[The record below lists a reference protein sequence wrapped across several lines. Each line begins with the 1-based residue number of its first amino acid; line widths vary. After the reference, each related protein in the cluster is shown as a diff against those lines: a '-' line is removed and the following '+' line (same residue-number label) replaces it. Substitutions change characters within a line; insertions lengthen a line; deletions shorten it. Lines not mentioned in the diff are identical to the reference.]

1 MFSVNSFNNV
11 YPNLPAYWSLGN
23 KASSV
28 TGLGGNVGETRY
40 FTRPTGYPEEA
51 YSLATQEENNAPN
64 GLSQWNPLLVGIDLS
79 QGMTTDPALIAQGN
93 QSAWNWGFQ
102 RGMADRLAGVVS
114 NLASIQSQLETVLK
128 NDKLTAPQKQ
138 KLQSAL
144 DKIKAVKEKAE
155 KMVQSGNLKQEEV
168 EAVQGEIAEAISNA
182 SKTAEA
188 VMKNVTEGK
197 GGVDEAE
204 DTDAADETTSTE
216 EDTKAKEAKKAA
228 KAKADKKNKD
238 EAAGIVGLI
247 FDAVD
252 GFGTKNEQLKN
263 AVDKINANNV
273 IDVFDSWNKNY
284 KAKEG
289 TLVQRIYDDEFWY
302 DGGNKYVETITAAL
316 KKKAEALGI
325 YSELIKEFTTITS
338 ELSAKFNTDEKKVAQ
353 AVETIYERVK
363 KAEAESTQKAEKADA
378 DKRAEAAN
386 KKSEKERKAQEK
398 ANETKAQFVAD
409 MREILKDEKAEMS
422 DKVQYKD
429 GNFVIRVEGKNY
441 YGEDYVELAQALKD
455 AGYEPEQYLKK
466 GSVNK
471 KA

>member
-1 MFSVNSFNNV
+1 MLSVNNNGDNI
-11 YPNLPAYWSLGN
+11 YAYWSLGD

-28 TGLGGNVGETRY
+28 TGLGGEAKTRY
-40 FTRPTGYPEEA
+40 FTRPTGYPNA
-51 YSLATQEENNAPN
+51 VYSLATQEENNAPN

-398 ANETKAQFVAD
+398 DNETKAQFVAD
-409 MREILKDEKAEMS
+409 MREILKDDKAEMS

>member
-1 MFSVNSFNNV
+1 MFSVNNNGDNI
-11 YPNLPAYWSLGN
+11 YAYWSLGD

-28 TGLGGNVGETRY
+28 TGLGGEAKTRY
-40 FTRPTGYPEEA
+40 FTRPTGYPNA
-51 YSLATQEENNAPN
+51 VYSLATQEENNASN

-197 GGVDEAE
+197 GGVDEAD

-398 ANETKAQFVAD
+398 DNETKAQFVAD
-409 MREILKDEKAEMS
+409 MREILKDDKAEMS

>member
-1 MFSVNSFNNV
+1 M
-11 YPNLPAYWSLGN
+11 
-23 KASSV
+23 
-28 TGLGGNVGETRY
+28 
-40 FTRPTGYPEEA
+40 
-51 YSLATQEENNAPN
+51 
-64 GLSQWNPLLVGIDLS
+64 VGIDLS

-197 GGVDEAE
+197 GGVDEAD

-289 TLVQRIYDDEFWY
+289 TLVQRIYADEFWY

-316 KKKAEALGI
+316 QKKAEALGI

-363 KAEAESTQKAEKADA
+363 KAEADSMQKAEKADA

-398 ANETKAQFVAD
+398 DNETKAQFVAD
-409 MREILKDEKAEMS
+409 MREILKDDKAEMS

>member
-40 FTRPTGYPEEA
+40 FTRPTGYPEAA

-155 KMVQSGNLKQEEV
+155 
-168 EAVQGEIAEAISNA
+168 AISNA

-204 DTDAADETTSTE
+204 DTDAVDETTSPE
-216 EDTKAKEAKKAA
+216 EDRKAKEAKKAA

-289 TLVQRIYDDEFWY
+289 TLVQRIYADEFWY
-302 DGGNKYVETITAAL
+302 DGGNEYVKTITAAL
-316 KKKAEALGI
+316 QKKAEALGI

-363 KAEAESTQKAEKADA
+363 KAEADSTQKAEKADA

-398 ANETKAQFVAD
+398 DNETKAQFVAD
-409 MREILKDEKAEMS
+409 MREILKDDKAEMS

>member
-1 MFSVNSFNNV
+1 MFSVNNSGDNI
-11 YPNLPAYWSLGN
+11 YAYWSLGD

-28 TGLGGNVGETRY
+28 TGLGGEAKTRY
-40 FTRPTGYPEEA
+40 FTRPTGYPNAA

-79 QGMTTDPALIAQGN
+79 QGMTTDPALIVQGN

-144 DKIKAVKEKAE
+144 NKIKAVKEKAE

-197 GGVDEAE
+197 GGVDEAD

-409 MREILKDEKAEMS
+409 MREILKDDKAEMS

>member
-1 MFSVNSFNNV
+1 MLSVNNNGDNI
-11 YPNLPAYWSLGN
+11 YAYWSLGD

-28 TGLGGNVGETRY
+28 TGLGGEAKTRY
-40 FTRPTGYPEEA
+40 FTRPTGYPNA
-51 YSLATQEENNAPN
+51 VYSLATQEENNAPN

-128 NDKLTAPQKQ
+128 NNKLTAPQKQ

-197 GGVDEAE
+197 GGVDEAD

-216 EDTKAKEAKKAA
+216 EDTKAQEAKKAA

-289 TLVQRIYDDEFWY
+289 TLVQRIYADEFWY
-302 DGGNKYVETITAAL
+302 DGGNEYVKTITAAL
-316 KKKAEALGI
+316 QKKAEALGI

-409 MREILKDEKAEMS
+409 MREILKDDKAEMS

>member
-1 MFSVNSFNNV
+1 MLSVNNNGDNI
-11 YPNLPAYWSLGN
+11 YAYWSLGD

-28 TGLGGNVGETRY
+28 TGLGGEAKTRY
-40 FTRPTGYPEEA
+40 FTRPTGYPNA
-51 YSLATQEENNAPN
+51 VYSLATQEENNAPN

-155 KMVQSGNLKQEEV
+155 KMVKSGNLKQEEV

-197 GGVDEAE
+197 GGVDEAD

-216 EDTKAKEAKKAA
+216 EDTKAQEAKKAA

-316 KKKAEALGI
+316 QKKAEALGI

-378 DKRAEAAN
+378 EKRAEAAN

-398 ANETKAQFVAD
+398 DNETKAQFVAD
-409 MREILKDEKAEMS
+409 MREILKDDKAEMS

>member
-1 MFSVNSFNNV
+1 MLSVNNNGDNI
-11 YPNLPAYWSLGN
+11 YAYWSLGD

-28 TGLGGNVGETRY
+28 TGLGGEAKTRY
-40 FTRPTGYPEEA
+40 FTRPTGYPNA
-51 YSLATQEENNAPN
+51 VYSLATQEENNAPN

-114 NLASIQSQLETVLK
+114 NLANIQSQLETVLK

-289 TLVQRIYDDEFWY
+289 TLVQRIYADEFWY
-302 DGGNKYVETITAAL
+302 DGGNEYVKTITAAL
-316 KKKAEALGI
+316 QKKAEALGI

-378 DKRAEAAN
+378 EKRAEAAN

-398 ANETKAQFVAD
+398 DNETKAQFVAD
-409 MREILKDEKAEMS
+409 MREILKDDKAEMS

>member
-1 MFSVNSFNNV
+1 MFSVNNSGDNI
-11 YPNLPAYWSLGN
+11 YAYWSLGN

-40 FTRPTGYPEEA
+40 FTRPTGYPEEV

-144 DKIKAVKEKAE
+144 NKIKAVKEKAE

-204 DTDAADETTSTE
+204 DTDEADETTSTE

-316 KKKAEALGI
+316 QKKAEALGI

-409 MREILKDEKAEMS
+409 MREILKDDKAEMS

>member
-1 MFSVNSFNNV
+1 MFSVNNNGDNI
-11 YPNLPAYWSLGN
+11 YAYWSLGD

-28 TGLGGNVGETRY
+28 TGLGGEAKTRY
-40 FTRPTGYPEEA
+40 FTRPTGYPNA
-51 YSLATQEENNAPN
+51 VYSLATQEENNAPN

-197 GGVDEAE
+197 GGVDEAD

-289 TLVQRIYDDEFWY
+289 TLVQRIYADEFWY
-302 DGGNKYVETITAAL
+302 DGGNEYVKTITAAL
-316 KKKAEALGI
+316 QKKAEALGI

-398 ANETKAQFVAD
+398 DNETKAQFVAD
-409 MREILKDEKAEMS
+409 MREILKDDKAEMS

>member
-1 MFSVNSFNNV
+1 MLSVNNSGDNI
-11 YPNLPAYWSLGN
+11 YAYWSLGD

-28 TGLGGNVGETRY
+28 TGLGGEAKTRY
-40 FTRPTGYPEEA
+40 FTRPTGYPNA
-51 YSLATQEENNAPN
+51 VYSLATQEENNAPN

-114 NLASIQSQLETVLK
+114 NLANIQSQLETVLK

-197 GGVDEAE
+197 GGVDEAD

-316 KKKAEALGI
+316 QKKAEALGI

-409 MREILKDEKAEMS
+409 MREILKDDKAEMS

>member
-1 MFSVNSFNNV
+1 MFSVNNSGDNI
-11 YPNLPAYWSLGN
+11 YAYWSLGD

-28 TGLGGNVGETRY
+28 TGLGGEAKTRY
-40 FTRPTGYPEEA
+40 FTRPTGYPNAA

-114 NLASIQSQLETVLK
+114 NLANIQSQLETVLK

-197 GGVDEAE
+197 GGVDEAD

-316 KKKAEALGI
+316 QKKAEALGI

-409 MREILKDEKAEMS
+409 MREILKDDKAEMS

-441 YGEDYVELAQALKD
+441 YGEDYVELARALKD

>member
-1 MFSVNSFNNV
+1 MFSVNNSGDNI
-11 YPNLPAYWSLGN
+11 YAYWSLGD

-28 TGLGGNVGETRY
+28 TGLGGEAKTRY
-40 FTRPTGYPEEA
+40 FTRPTGYPNAA

-316 KKKAEALGI
+316 QKKAEALGI

-409 MREILKDEKAEMS
+409 MREILKDDKAEMS

>member
-40 FTRPTGYPEEA
+40 FTRPTGYPEAA

-114 NLASIQSQLETVLK
+114 NLASIQSQLE
-128 NDKLTAPQKQ
+128 
-138 KLQSAL
+138 
-144 DKIKAVKEKAE
+144 
-155 KMVQSGNLKQEEV
+155 
-168 EAVQGEIAEAISNA
+168 
-182 SKTAEA
+182 A

-197 GGVDEAE
+197 GGVDEA
-204 DTDAADETTSTE
+204 DDRDAADETTSTE

-409 MREILKDEKAEMS
+409 MREILKDDKAEMS

>member
-1 MFSVNSFNNV
+1 MFSVNNSGDNI
-11 YPNLPAYWSLGN
+11 YAYWSLGD

-28 TGLGGNVGETRY
+28 TGLGGEAKTRY
-40 FTRPTGYPEEA
+40 FTRPTGYPNA
-51 YSLATQEENNAPN
+51 VYSLATQEENNAPN

-197 GGVDEAE
+197 GGVDEAD

-289 TLVQRIYDDEFWY
+289 TLVQRIYADEFWY

-316 KKKAEALGI
+316 QKKAEALGI

-363 KAEAESTQKAEKADA
+363 KAEAETTQKAEKADA
-378 DKRAEAAN
+378 EKRAEAAN

-398 ANETKAQFVAD
+398 DNETKAQFVAD
-409 MREILKDEKAEMS
+409 MREILKDDKAEMS

>member
-1 MFSVNSFNNV
+1 MLSVNNNGDNI
-11 YPNLPAYWSLGN
+11 YAYWSLGD

-28 TGLGGNVGETRY
+28 TGLGGEAKTRY
-40 FTRPTGYPEEA
+40 FTRPTGYPNA
-51 YSLATQEENNAPN
+51 VYSLATQEENNAPN

-114 NLASIQSQLETVLK
+114 NLANIQSQLETVLK

-197 GGVDEAE
+197 GGVDEAD

-263 AVDKINANNV
+263 AVDKINENNV
-273 IDVFDSWNKNY
+273 IAVFDSWNKNY

-316 KKKAEALGI
+316 QKKAEALGI

-363 KAEAESTQKAEKADA
+363 KAEADSTQKAEKADA

-409 MREILKDEKAEMS
+409 MREILKDDKAEMS

>member
-1 MFSVNSFNNV
+1 MFSVNNNGDNI
-11 YPNLPAYWSLGN
+11 YAYWSLGD

-28 TGLGGNVGETRY
+28 TGLGGEAKTRY
-40 FTRPTGYPEEA
+40 FTRPTGYPNA
-51 YSLATQEENNAPN
+51 VYSLATQEENNAPN

-197 GGVDEAE
+197 GGVDEAD

-216 EDTKAKEAKKAA
+216 EDAKAQEAKKAA

-289 TLVQRIYDDEFWY
+289 TLVQRIYADEFWY

-316 KKKAEALGI
+316 QKKAEALGI

-363 KAEAESTQKAEKADA
+363 KAEADSIQKAEKADA

-398 ANETKAQFVAD
+398 DNETKAQFVAD
-409 MREILKDEKAEMS
+409 MREILKDDKAEMS

>member
-1 MFSVNSFNNV
+1 MLSVNNNGDNI
-11 YPNLPAYWSLGN
+11 YAYWSLGD

-28 TGLGGNVGETRY
+28 TGLGGEAKTRY
-40 FTRPTGYPEEA
+40 FTRPTGYPNA
-51 YSLATQEENNAPN
+51 VYSLATQEENNAPN

-197 GGVDEAE
+197 GGVDEAD

-216 EDTKAKEAKKAA
+216 EDTKAQEAKKAA

-263 AVDKINANNV
+263 AVDKINENNV
-273 IDVFDSWNKNY
+273 IAVFDSWNKNY

-316 KKKAEALGI
+316 QKKAEALGI

-363 KAEAESTQKAEKADA
+363 KAEADSIQKAEKADA

-398 ANETKAQFVAD
+398 DNETKAQFVAD
-409 MREILKDEKAEMS
+409 MREILKDDKAEMS

>member
-1 MFSVNSFNNV
+1 MLSVNNSGDNI
-11 YPNLPAYWSLGN
+11 YAYWSLGD

-28 TGLGGNVGETRY
+28 TGLGGEAKTRY
-40 FTRPTGYPEEA
+40 FTRPTGYPEAA

-378 DKRAEAAN
+378 EKRAEAAN

-398 ANETKAQFVAD
+398 DNETKAQFVAD
-409 MREILKDEKAEMS
+409 MREILKDDKAEMS

>member
-1 MFSVNSFNNV
+1 MFSVNNSGDNI
-11 YPNLPAYWSLGN
+11 YAYWSLGD

-28 TGLGGNVGETRY
+28 TGLGGEAKTRY
-40 FTRPTGYPEEA
+40 FTRPTGYPEEV

-197 GGVDEAE
+197 GGVDEAD

-316 KKKAEALGI
+316 QKKAEALGI

-409 MREILKDEKAEMS
+409 MREILKDDKAEMS

>member
-1 MFSVNSFNNV
+1 MLSVNNSGDNI
-11 YPNLPAYWSLGN
+11 YAYWSLGD

-28 TGLGGNVGETRY
+28 TGLGGEAKTRY
-40 FTRPTGYPEEA
+40 FTRPTGYPNA
-51 YSLATQEENNAPN
+51 VYSLATQEENNAPN

-114 NLASIQSQLETVLK
+114 NLANIQSQLETVLK

-197 GGVDEAE
+197 GGVDEAD

-216 EDTKAKEAKKAA
+216 EDTKAQEAKKAA

-263 AVDKINANNV
+263 AVDKINENNV
-273 IDVFDSWNKNY
+273 IAVFDSWNKNY

-316 KKKAEALGI
+316 QKKAEALGI

-398 ANETKAQFVAD
+398 DNETKAQFVAD
-409 MREILKDEKAEMS
+409 MREILKDDKAEMS

-466 GSVNK
+466 GSINK

>member
-1 MFSVNSFNNV
+1 MLSVNNNGDNI
-11 YPNLPAYWSLGN
+11 YAYWSLGD

-28 TGLGGNVGETRY
+28 TGLGGEAKTRY
-40 FTRPTGYPEEA
+40 FTRPTGYPNA
-51 YSLATQEENNAPN
+51 VYSLATQEENNAPN

-114 NLASIQSQLETVLK
+114 NLANIQSQLETVLK

-197 GGVDEAE
+197 GGVDEAD

-216 EDTKAKEAKKAA
+216 EDTKAQEAKKAA

-289 TLVQRIYDDEFWY
+289 TLVQRIYADEFWY
-302 DGGNKYVETITAAL
+302 DGGNEYVKTITAAL
-316 KKKAEALGI
+316 QKKAEALGI

-409 MREILKDEKAEMS
+409 MREILKDDKAEMS

>member
-1 MFSVNSFNNV
+1 MFSVNNNGDNI
-11 YPNLPAYWSLGN
+11 YAYWSLGD

-28 TGLGGNVGETRY
+28 TGLGGEAKTRY
-40 FTRPTGYPEEA
+40 FTRPTGYPNA
-51 YSLATQEENNAPN
+51 VYSLATQEENNAPN

-114 NLASIQSQLETVLK
+114 NLANIQSQLETVLK

-197 GGVDEAE
+197 GGVDEAD

-216 EDTKAKEAKKAA
+216 EDAKAQEAKKAA

-289 TLVQRIYDDEFWY
+289 TLVQRIYADEFWY

-316 KKKAEALGI
+316 QKKAEALGI

-409 MREILKDEKAEMS
+409 MREILKDDKAEMS

>member
-1 MFSVNSFNNV
+1 MFSVNNSGDNI
-11 YPNLPAYWSLGN
+11 YAYWSLGD

-28 TGLGGNVGETRY
+28 TGLGGEAKTRY
-40 FTRPTGYPEEA
+40 FTRPTGYPNAA

-197 GGVDEAE
+197 GGVDEAD

-263 AVDKINANNV
+263 TVDKINANNV

-316 KKKAEALGI
+316 QKKAEALGI

-409 MREILKDEKAEMS
+409 MREILKDDKAEMS

>member
-1 MFSVNSFNNV
+1 MFSVNNNGDNI
-11 YPNLPAYWSLGN
+11 YAYWSLGD

-28 TGLGGNVGETRY
+28 TGLGGEAKTRY
-40 FTRPTGYPEEA
+40 FTRPTGYPEAA

-197 GGVDEAE
+197 GGVDEAD

-289 TLVQRIYDDEFWY
+289 TLVQRIYADEFWY
-302 DGGNKYVETITAAL
+302 DGGNEYVKTITAAL
-316 KKKAEALGI
+316 QKKAEALGI

-398 ANETKAQFVAD
+398 DNETKAQFVAD
-409 MREILKDEKAEMS
+409 MREILKDDKAEMS

>member
-1 MFSVNSFNNV
+1 MFSVNNSGDNI
-11 YPNLPAYWSLGN
+11 YAYWSLGD

-28 TGLGGNVGETRY
+28 TGLGGEAKTRY
-40 FTRPTGYPEEA
+40 FTRPTGYPNA
-51 YSLATQEENNAPN
+51 VYSLATQEENNAPN

-197 GGVDEAE
+197 GGVDEAD

-289 TLVQRIYDDEFWY
+289 TLVQRIYADEFWY

-316 KKKAEALGI
+316 QKKAEALGI

-363 KAEAESTQKAEKADA
+363 KAEADSIQKAEKADA

-398 ANETKAQFVAD
+398 DNETKAQFVAD
-409 MREILKDEKAEMS
+409 MREILKDDKAEMS

>member
-1 MFSVNSFNNV
+1 MFSVNNSGDNI
-11 YPNLPAYWSLGN
+11 YAYWSLGN

-28 TGLGGNVGETRY
+28 TGLGGEAKTRY
-40 FTRPTGYPEEA
+40 FTRPTGYPNAA

-197 GGVDEAE
+197 GGVDEAD
-204 DTDAADETTSTE
+204 DTDEADETTSTE

-263 AVDKINANNV
+263 TVDKINANNV

-316 KKKAEALGI
+316 QKKAEALGI

-409 MREILKDEKAEMS
+409 MREILKDDKAEMS

>member
-1 MFSVNSFNNV
+1 MFSVNNNGDNI
-11 YPNLPAYWSLGN
+11 YAYWSLGD

-28 TGLGGNVGETRY
+28 TGLGGEAKTRY
-40 FTRPTGYPEEA
+40 FTRPTGYPNA
-51 YSLATQEENNAPN
+51 VYSLATQEENNAPN

-128 NDKLTAPQKQ
+128 NNKLTAPQKQ

-197 GGVDEAE
+197 GGVDEAD

-216 EDTKAKEAKKAA
+216 EDAKAQEAKKAA

-289 TLVQRIYDDEFWY
+289 TLVQRIYADEFWY
-302 DGGNKYVETITAAL
+302 DGGNEYVKTITAAL
-316 KKKAEALGI
+316 QKKAEALGI

-398 ANETKAQFVAD
+398 DNETKAQFVAD
-409 MREILKDEKAEMS
+409 MREILKDDKAEMS

>member
-1 MFSVNSFNNV
+1 MFSVNDSGDNI
-11 YPNLPAYWSLGN
+11 YAYWSLGD

-28 TGLGGNVGETRY
+28 TGLGGEAKTRY
-40 FTRPTGYPEEA
+40 FTRPTGYPEA
-51 YSLATQEENNAPN
+51 VYSLATQEENNAPN

-144 DKIKAVKEKAE
+144 NKIKAVKEKAE

-216 EDTKAKEAKKAA
+216 EDRKAKEAKKAA

-398 ANETKAQFVAD
+398 DNETKAQFVAD
-409 MREILKDEKAEMS
+409 MREILKDDKAEMS

>member
-1 MFSVNSFNNV
+1 MFSVNNNGDNI
-11 YPNLPAYWSLGN
+11 YAYWSLGD

-28 TGLGGNVGETRY
+28 TGLGGEAKTRY
-40 FTRPTGYPEEA
+40 FTRPTGYPNA
-51 YSLATQEENNAPN
+51 VYSLATQEENNAPN

-128 NDKLTAPQKQ
+128 NNKLTAPQKQ

-197 GGVDEAE
+197 GGVDEAD

-216 EDTKAKEAKKAA
+216 EDAKAQEAKKAA

-289 TLVQRIYDDEFWY
+289 TLVQRIYADEFWY
-302 DGGNKYVETITAAL
+302 DGGNEYVKTITAAL
-316 KKKAEALGI
+316 QKKAEALGI

-363 KAEAESTQKAEKADA
+363 KAEADSIQKAEKADA

-398 ANETKAQFVAD
+398 DNETKAQFVAD
-409 MREILKDEKAEMS
+409 MREILKDDKAEMS

>member
-1 MFSVNSFNNV
+1 MFSVNNSGDNI
-11 YPNLPAYWSLGN
+11 YAYWSLGD

-28 TGLGGNVGETRY
+28 TGLGGEAKRRY
-40 FTRPTGYPEEA
+40 FTRPTGYPNA
-51 YSLATQEENNAPN
+51 VYSLATQEENNAPN

-216 EDTKAKEAKKAA
+216 EDTKAQEAKKAA

-263 AVDKINANNV
+263 AVDKINENNV
-273 IDVFDSWNKNY
+273 IAVFDSWNKNY

-363 KAEAESTQKAEKADA
+363 KAEAESIQKAEKADA
-378 DKRAEAAN
+378 DKKAEAAN

-398 ANETKAQFVAD
+398 DNETKAQFVAD
-409 MREILKDEKAEMS
+409 MREILKDDKAEMS

>member
-1 MFSVNSFNNV
+1 MFSVNNSGDNI
-11 YPNLPAYWSLGN
+11 YAYWSLGD

-28 TGLGGNVGETRY
+28 TGLGGEAKTRY
-40 FTRPTGYPEEA
+40 FTRPTGYPNAA

-144 DKIKAVKEKAE
+144 NKIKAVKEKAE

-197 GGVDEAE
+197 GGVDEAD

-316 KKKAEALGI
+316 QKKAEALGI

-409 MREILKDEKAEMS
+409 MREILKDDKAEMS

>member
-1 MFSVNSFNNV
+1 MFSVNNSGDNI
-11 YPNLPAYWSLGN
+11 YAYWSLGD

-28 TGLGGNVGETRY
+28 TGLGGEAKTRY
-40 FTRPTGYPEEA
+40 FTRPTGYPEEV

-155 KMVQSGNLKQEEV
+155 KMLQSGNLKQEEV

-197 GGVDEAE
+197 GGVDEAD

-316 KKKAEALGI
+316 QKKAEALGI

-409 MREILKDEKAEMS
+409 MREILKDDKAEMS

>member
-40 FTRPTGYPEEA
+40 FTRPTGYPEAA

-197 GGVDEAE
+197 GGVDEAD

-216 EDTKAKEAKKAA
+216 KDTKAKEAKKAA
-228 KAKADKKNKD
+228 KAKADKKN
-238 EAAGIVGLI
+238 
-247 FDAVD
+247 
-252 GFGTKNEQLKN
+252 
-263 AVDKINANNV
+263 
-273 IDVFDSWNKNY
+273 
-284 KAKEG
+284 
-289 TLVQRIYDDEFWY
+289 
-302 DGGNKYVETITAAL
+302 
-316 KKKAEALGI
+316 KAEALGI

-398 ANETKAQFVAD
+398 DNETKAQFVAD
-409 MREILKDEKAEMS
+409 MREILKDDKAEMS

>member
-1 MFSVNSFNNV
+1 MFSVNDSGDNI
-11 YPNLPAYWSLGN
+11 YAYWSLGD

-28 TGLGGNVGETRY
+28 TGLGGEAKTRY
-40 FTRPTGYPEEA
+40 FTRPTGYPEAA

-197 GGVDEAE
+197 GGVDEAD

-289 TLVQRIYDDEFWY
+289 TLVQRIYADEFWY

-363 KAEAESTQKAEKADA
+363 KAEADSIQKAEKADA

-398 ANETKAQFVAD
+398 DNETKAQFVAD
-409 MREILKDEKAEMS
+409 MREILKDDKAEMS

>member
-1 MFSVNSFNNV
+1 MFSVNDSGDNI
-11 YPNLPAYWSLGN
+11 YAYWSLGD

-28 TGLGGNVGETRY
+28 TGLGGEAKTRY
-40 FTRPTGYPEEA
+40 FTRPTGYPEA
-51 YSLATQEENNAPN
+51 VYSLATQEENNAPN
-64 GLSQWNPLLVGIDLS
+64 GLSKWNPLLVGIDLS

-114 NLASIQSQLETVLK
+114 KLASIQSQLETVLK

-316 KKKAEALGI
+316 QKKAEALGI

-398 ANETKAQFVAD
+398 DNETKAQFVAD
-409 MREILKDEKAEMS
+409 MREILKDNKAEMS

>member
-40 FTRPTGYPEEA
+40 FTRPTGYPEAA

-197 GGVDEAE
+197 GGVDEAD

-316 KKKAEALGI
+316 QKKAEALGI

-363 KAEAESTQKAEKADA
+363 KAEAD
-378 DKRAEAAN
+378 
-386 KKSEKERKAQEK
+386 
-398 ANETKAQFVAD
+398 
-409 MREILKDEKAEMS
+409 I
-422 DKVQYKD
+422 
-429 GNFVIRVEGKNY
+429 
-441 YGEDYVELAQALKD
+441 
-455 AGYEPEQYLKK
+455 
-466 GSVNK
+466 
-471 KA
+471 

>member
-1 MFSVNSFNNV
+1 MFSVNNSGDNI
-11 YPNLPAYWSLGN
+11 YAYWSLGD

-28 TGLGGNVGETRY
+28 TGLGGEAKTRY
-40 FTRPTGYPEEA
+40 FTRPTGYPNA
-51 YSLATQEENNAPN
+51 VYSLATQEENNAPN

-197 GGVDEAE
+197 GGVDEAD

-216 EDTKAKEAKKAA
+216 EDTKAQEAKKAA

-378 DKRAEAAN
+378 EKRAEAAN

-398 ANETKAQFVAD
+398 DNETKAQFVAD
-409 MREILKDEKAEMS
+409 MREILKDDKAEMS

>member
-40 FTRPTGYPEEA
+40 FTRPTGYPEAA

-168 EAVQGEIAEAISNA
+168 EAVQGEIAAAISNA

-197 GGVDEAE
+197 GGVDEAD

-409 MREILKDEKAEMS
+409 MREILKDDKAEMS